1 MYGEYMDGLVV
12 GRQAELLRG
21 DAGAACRADQSAT
34 AFSITTSSRG
44 TSS

>member
-12 GRQAELLRG
+12 GRQATLRG

>member
-1 MYGEYMDGLVV
+1 MCGEYMDGLVV
-12 GRQAELLRG
+12 GRQAALRG